1 MDAWGLGFKAV
12 PVCQFC
18 LESVYGVSS
27 DDDLHL
33 MSGVFGAKALAAAD
47 NKKLEVT
54 ASKSASSNGRHVFVL
69 VMENGRWFRS

>member
-18 LESVYGVSS
+18 LESVYGVSV
-27 DDDLHL
+27 DDLHL

-47 NKKLEVT
+47 NKKLEVN
-54 ASKSASSNGRHVFVL
+54 ASKSASSDGRHVFVL
-69 VMENGRWFRS
+69 VMENGRWLRS